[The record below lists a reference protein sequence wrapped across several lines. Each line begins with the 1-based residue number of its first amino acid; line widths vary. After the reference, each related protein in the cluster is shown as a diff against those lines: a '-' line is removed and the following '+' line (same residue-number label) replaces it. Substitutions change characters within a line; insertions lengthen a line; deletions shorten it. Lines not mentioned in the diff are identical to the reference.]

1 MPIRD
6 FQYGFKSKPYGFII
20 KGGNMQYVGYILIL
34 GLVFFT
40 AILIYFGLS
49 PQQAINKL
57 LGRISMFRD
66 QTKFGWLLK
75 IPAMHF
81 NKAVL
86 PSNSVVH
93 SPYRLRLDTYD
104 GTGQCVHPDVVY
116 IQQGFGVERWKYWM
130 VITPYP
136 FGRDQYEN
144 PSVFASHDGVKWEIP
159 FGLQN
164 PIVCTPPGSESHN
177 SDPSLLYYKNEL
189 WLYFRQTI
197 KSTSLEANKILMSKS
212 LDGVVWLEPI
222 EIISSKTDTLIS
234 PSILHNQ
241 DIFIMWSI
249 NALSWPYS
257 ITWRTSIDGI
267 NWSSATAAIVEGI
280 DKERS
285 VWHFDVCLG
294 QDCLHALLVTCTG
307 NSGRDARLHYGY
319 SLDMGKRW
327 IFKSFMLMQ
336 IHDFENRLQYRGC
349 LVQAEGYPNIFEV
362 WYSGL
367 SSNGVWTTA
376 YLPMILVN
384 NDLLP
389 LGSLKWKNND
399 IEEPSI

>member
-1 MPIRD
+1 
-6 FQYGFKSKPYGFII
+6 
-20 KGGNMQYVGYILIL
+20 
-34 GLVFFT
+34 
-40 AILIYFGLS
+40 
-49 PQQAINKL
+49 
-57 LGRISMFRD
+57 
-66 QTKFGWLLK
+66 
-75 IPAMHF
+75 
-81 NKAVL
+81 
-86 PSNSVVH
+86 
-93 SPYRLRLDTYD
+93 
-104 GTGQCVHPDVVY
+104 
-116 IQQGFGVERWKYWM
+116 
-130 VITPYP
+130 
-136 FGRDQYEN
+136 
-144 PSVFASHDGVKWEIP
+144 
-159 FGLQN
+159 
-164 PIVCTPPGSESHN
+164 
-177 SDPSLLYYKNEL
+177 
-189 WLYFRQTI
+189 
-197 KSTSLEANKILMSKS
+197 MSKS